1 MYDFILQ
8 VTAVVS
14 LGVVIFVLTRA
25 VPRIGEISPGGN
37 RALDQID
44 QLIAKIPLD
53 KADAML
59 NSFLGKIL
67 RRIRLVIMRV
77 DNFVNEKIT
86 RLKRTERA
94 IHPVDQIEKNEDN
107 K

>member
-1 MYDFILQ
+1 MYDFLLQ
-8 VTAVVS
+8 IAAVVS
-14 LGVVIFVLTRA
+14 LGMVIFILARA
-25 VPRIGEISPGGN
+25 VPRIGETSLGESRVMN
-37 RALDQID
+37 QID
-44 QLIAKIPLD
+44 QLIAKIPLE
-53 KADAML
+53 KADAIL

-86 RLKRTERA
+86 RLKKTEQVVP
-94 IHPVDQIEKNEDN
+94 PVDQNGKNEDN